1 MSEQTDIL
9 EKTQQQFG
17 IQRIYIKD
25 VSFESPQ
32 GAAVFGKTWQPAIQ
46 QEISNTTTA
55 MSDDRYEVVLTITI
69 TGKLDDQ
76 PAFLVEVQQAGIFLM
91 KGLNEE
97 QVRRVAGS
105 NCPTIL
111 FPYAR
116 EVIDSLL
123 SRGTLPAL
131 MLPPINFDAL
141 FQQAL
146 AQQDAPVGA
155 TAH

>member
-1 MSEQTDIL
+1 MTEQ
-9 EKTQQQFG
+9 EQQFG

-32 GAAVFGKTWQPAIQ
+32 GAAVFGKTWKPAIQ
-46 QEISNTTTA
+46 QEISSTTTA
-55 MSDDRYEVVLTITI
+55 MNDDRYEVVLTITI
-69 TGKLDDQ
+69 TAKLDDQ
-76 PAFLVEVQQAGIFLM
+76 VAFLVEVQQAGIFLM

-97 QVRRVAGS
+97 QVRQVAGA

-146 AQQDAPVGA
+146 AQQDAPAGA

>member
-1 MSEQTDIL
+1 MTEQ
-9 EKTQQQFG
+9 EQQFG

-32 GAAVFGKTWQPAIQ
+32 GAAVFGKTWKPAIQ
-46 QEISNTTTA
+46 QEISSTTTA
-55 MSDDRYEVVLTITI
+55 MNDDRYEVVLTITI
-69 TGKLDDQ
+69 TAKLDDQ
-76 PAFLVEVQQAGIFLM
+76 VAFLVEVQQAGIFLM
-91 KGLNEE
+91 KGLSEE
-97 QVRRVAGS
+97 QVRQVAGA

-146 AQQDAPVGA
+146 AQQDAPAGA

>member
-1 MSEQTDIL
+1 MRFDMSEQ
-9 EKTQQQFG
+9 EQQFG

-32 GAAVFGKTWQPAIQ
+32 GAAVFGKTWKPSIQ
-46 QEISNTTTA
+46 QEISTTTTA
-55 MSDDRYEVVLTITI
+55 MTDDRYEVVLTITI
-69 TGKLDDQ
+69 TGKLDEQ
-76 PAFLVEVQQAGIFLM
+76 AAFLVEVQQAGIFLM

-97 QVRRVAGS
+97 QVRQVAGA

-123 SRGTLPAL
+123 ARGTLPAL

-141 FQQAL
+141 FQQAM
-146 AQQDAPVGA
+146 AQQDEQGGV
-155 TAH
+155 

>member
-1 MSEQTDIL
+1 MSEQ
-9 EKTQQQFG
+9 EQQFG

-32 GAAVFGKTWQPAIQ
+32 GAAVFGKTWKPAVQ
-46 QEISNTTTA
+46 QEISTTTTA
-55 MSDDRYEVVLTITI
+55 MNDDRYEVVLTITI

-76 PAFLVEVQQAGIFLM
+76 PAFLVEVQQAGVFLM

-97 QVRRVAGS
+97 QVRQVAGA

-123 SRGTLPAL
+123 ARGTLPPL

-141 FQQAL
+141 YQQAL
-146 AQQDAPVGA
+146 TQQEEEVGA

>member
-1 MSEQTDIL
+1 MTEQ
-9 EKTQQQFG
+9 EQQFS

-32 GAAVFGKTWQPAIQ
+32 GAAVFGKTWKPAIQ
-46 QEISNTTTA
+46 QEISSTTTA
-55 MSDDRYEVVLTITI
+55 MNDDRYEVVLTITI
-69 TGKLDDQ
+69 TAKLDDQ
-76 PAFLVEVQQAGIFLM
+76 VAFLVEVQQAGIFLM
-91 KGLNEE
+91 KGLSEE
-97 QVRRVAGS
+97 QVRQVAGA

-146 AQQDAPVGA
+146 AQQDAPAGA

>member
-1 MSEQTDIL
+1 MSEQ
-9 EKTQQQFG
+9 EQQFG

-32 GAAVFGKTWQPAIQ
+32 GAAVFGKTWKPAVQ
-46 QEISNTTTA
+46 QEISSTTTA
-55 MSDDRYEVVLTITI
+55 MNDDRYEVVLTITI

-76 PAFLVEVQQAGIFLM
+76 VAFLVEVQQAGIFLM

-97 QVRRVAGS
+97 QVRQVAGA

-141 FQQAL
+141 FQQAQ
-146 AQQDAPVGA
+146 AQQDAPAGA